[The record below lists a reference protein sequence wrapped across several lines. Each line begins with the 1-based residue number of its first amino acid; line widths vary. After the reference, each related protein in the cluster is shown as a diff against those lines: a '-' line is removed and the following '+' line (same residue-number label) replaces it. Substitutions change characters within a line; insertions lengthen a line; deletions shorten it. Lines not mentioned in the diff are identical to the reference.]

1 MEKEGDITYF
11 GQTLENSTI
20 GRIWAELKA
29 SSKYDET
36 RRAVDAFNAENRYRK
51 RGLAMV
57 PTRFGI
63 SFTAKFMNQVRTVH
77 ALRVQTLFSY
87 GNFAV
92 SACF

>member
-1 MEKEGDITYF
+1 MEKEGDVTYF

-63 SFTAKFMNQVRTVH
+63 SFTAKFMNQVRTVLCGYRPCFH
-77 ALRVQTLFSY
+77 M
-87 GNFAV
+87 GNFAL
-92 SACF
+92 SACI